1 MSTGATNGGPAVP
14 IDGGARY
21 LARDVAR
28 DAADAVARVI
38 PELLGRCP
46 PDAYLCRVIAAK
58 DMQRGARFN
67 VQAIYQKRGM
77 DYETRSE
84 RARRDAAL

>member
-1 MSTGATNGGPAVP
+1 MTTGATNGGPAVP

-28 DAADAVARVI
+28 DAVDAIARVI
-38 PELLGRCP
+38 PDLAARCP
-46 PDAYLCRVIAAK
+46 ADAYLCRVIAAK

-67 VQAIYQKRGM
+67 VQAIYQKRGEE
-77 DYETRSE
+77 YETRSE
-84 RARRDAAL
+84 RARRDASL